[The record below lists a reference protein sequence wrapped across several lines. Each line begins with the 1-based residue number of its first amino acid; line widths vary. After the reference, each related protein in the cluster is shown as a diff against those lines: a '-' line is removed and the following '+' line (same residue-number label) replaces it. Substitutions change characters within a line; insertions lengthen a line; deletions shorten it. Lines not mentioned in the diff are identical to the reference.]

1 MFNVTGGRLARRSA
15 AAVALLLPLGLA
27 AACSSSSNSGS
38 GSGSGSSSAP
48 AAPANYTSPQSL
60 ANPTKALCKK
70 SHYTIGYDVFSGSQP
85 FANLVTQGLKQAAAS
100 IGCATVLTTIDNA
113 NGPVAVGNL
122 KTLVNEKIQGFV
134 DFNILAAYQP
144 AMATQL
150 KTAKIPGVAI
160 VGANL
165 PGSPAVGASNYGA
178 AVGDG
183 QYLAEQAKAKFP
195 GKVPY
200 IMVAAEPSAGPIIM
214 QRYTGAVAGVKAV
227 FPSLPSNHAIE
238 VLDND
243 GSETTSYNNTL
254 SALSSVPP
262 GSVVLLTGVNDEATA
277 GMAKAAA
284 TRHVT
289 NYLVNSFGG
298 DPFGLNQVCTQPAHY
313 VGAWYLEPKVWGSSS
328 LSVIIDEINVLKVPA
343 SVGIVGI
350 EATATSPETG
360 CA

>member
-1 MFNVTGGRLARRSA
+1 MSRVTGGRFARGSA
-15 AAVALLLPLGLA
+15 VAVALILPLGLA
-27 AACSSSSNSGS
+27 ACSSSSTSGTSSGS
-38 GSGSGSSSAP
+38 GSSSSAP
-48 AAPANYTSPQSL
+48 AAPPNYTSPQSL

-100 IGCATVLTTIDNA
+100 IGCVTVLTTIDNA

-122 KTLVNEKIQGFV
+122 KTLINEKIQGFV

-144 AMATQL
+144 AMANQL

-178 AVGDG
+178 ALGDG
-183 QYLAEQAKAKFP
+183 EYLATQAKAKFP
-195 GKVPY
+195 GQVPY
-200 IMVAAEPSAGPIIM
+200 ILVAAEPSAGPIIM
-214 QRYTGAVAGVKAV
+214 QRYNGAIAGVKTV
-227 FPSLPSNHAIE
+227 FPSLPGNHAIE

-254 SALSSVPP
+254 SALSSVPA
-262 GSVVLLTGVNDEATA
+262 GSVVLLTGVNDDATA

-284 TRHVT
+284 ARHIT

-298 DPFGLNQVCTQPAHY
+298 DPFGLSQVCTQSTHY
-313 VGAWYLEPKVWGSSS
+313 VGAWYLQPMVWGSSS
-328 LSVIIDEINVLKVPA
+328 LSVVLDEINGLSVPA
-343 SVGIVGI
+343 SVGIVGV
-350 EATATSPETG
+350 EATATSSETG
-360 CA
+360 CG